1 MMSFD
6 KNVLYFYTVTNRR
19 KQIIVMLGKTTEYSI
34 RSLVYIYI
42 QNMKGE
48 RPGFKE
54 IAKNIDS
61 PEEFTGKVLQIIT
74 RAGLVSSMKG
84 RGGGFFFD
92 NSKKPLTLL
101 DVINVTEGNEFFYK
115 CGFGLK
121 SCDANTPCPMHDE
134 YATVRESF
142 YNLVNKLTIQSLASK
157 VNHNKAILNR
167 LEIG

>member
-1 MMSFD
+1 
-6 KNVLYFYTVTNRR
+6 
-19 KQIIVMLGKTTEYSI
+19 MLGKTTEYSI
-34 RSLVYIYI
+34 RSLVYICI

-61 PEEFTGKVLQIIT
+61 PEGFTGKILQIIT

-84 RGGGFFFD
+84 RGGGFFFYD
-92 NSKKPLTLL
+92 SEKPLTLL
-101 DVINVTEGNEFFYK
+101 DVINVTEGQEFFRK

-121 SCDANTPCPMHDE
+121 SCDGDHPCPMHDE
-134 YATVRESF
+134 YSIVRDSF
-142 YNLVNKLTIQSLASK
+142 YKMVNKQTIQLLATK
-157 VNHNKAILNR
+157 INQNKAVLNR